1 MTTVLK
7 TLIQNAT
14 LLLVMMIVF
23 DLVTSRK
30 SLRDQWW
37 RQPLAGVILGWLC
50 IGLMLAS
57 FQFETG
63 IIFDTRSVM
72 LSLSG
77 LFLGPIPT
85 ALAMVISAAY
95 RLWLGGTG
103 VWTGIG
109 VIVATGGVGIL
120 WRHYRRG
127 RLADISVKELYGFG
141 VVVHL
146 IMLALMLT
154 MPWEAAR
161 RVLSEIG
168 LPVLLVYPIAT
179 IALGWLLAARLKREN
194 ATNTM
199 AKSEAR
205 YRSLFET
212 VNVGKFVSL
221 PTGEIEVNQAF
232 CDMLGYTPEDLRG
245 KTWQELTPPEEIG
258 PINDRLASLLSG
270 EKSAIRFEKHCIH
283 KNGSHVWSDVSA
295 TMLCDRDGNLQNF
308 IWTMVDITDRKWAY
322 EALRQSE
329 NRFRRALDNIP
340 DVVVIYDKGLKMQY
354 INAATRRVTG
364 RPVSDFIGKR
374 EEEVWPQEVYQIYMP
389 MLQETI
395 KKGEEQTLDTEL
407 AFANNDIRSL
417 RITCIPLFD
426 DKGALIEIMGITN
439 DYTERKQAEE
449 KLDEQLH
456 ELQRWHEVMLGR
468 EDRVIELKRE
478 VNELLTRAGQLP
490 RYPSVTGRD
499 EG

>member
-1 MTTVLK
+1 MTTVLV

-30 SLRDQWW
+30 SLHDQWW
-37 RQPLAGVILGWLC
+37 RQILAGVILGGLC

-57 FQFETG
+57 FQLEIG

-85 ALAMVISAAY
+85 VLAMVISAVY

-109 VIVATGGVGIL
+109 VIVATGSVGIL

-127 RLADISVKELYGFG
+127 RLADISVLELYGFG

-154 MPWEAAR
+154 LPWEAAR
-161 RVLSEIG
+161 RVLSGIG

-179 IALGWLLAARLKREN
+179 IALGWLLTARLKRES
-194 ATNTM
+194 ATDTM
-199 AKSEAR
+199 GKSEAR

-212 VNVGKFVSL
+212 VNVSKFVSL

-245 KTWQELTPPEEIG
+245 RTWQELTPPEEIS
-258 PINDRLASLLSG
+258 PINDRLAPLLRG
-270 EKSAIRFEKHCIH
+270 EESAIRFEKRFIH
-283 KNGSHVWSDVSA
+283 KNGSYVWNDVSA
-295 TMLCDRDGNLQNF
+295 TMLRDRDGNEQNF

-329 NRFRRALDNIP
+329 NRFKRALDNIP
-340 DVVVIYDKGLKMQY
+340 DVVVIYDKDLKIQY
-354 INAATRRVTG
+354 INAATRRATG
-364 RPVSDFIGKR
+364 RSVSDFIGKR
-374 EEEVWPQEVYQIYMP
+374 EEEVWPPEVYQVYMP
-389 MLQETI
+389 MLQKSFNT
-395 KKGEEQTLDTEL
+395 GEVQSLDTEL
-407 AFANNDIRSL
+407 VFPNNDIRSL
-417 RITCIPLFD
+417 RITCVPLFD
-426 DKGALIEIMGITN
+426 DKGALREIMGITN
-439 DYTERKQAEE
+439 DYTKRKQTEE
-449 KLDEQLH
+449 KMAEQLH
-456 ELQRWHEVMLGR
+456 ELQQWHEVMLGR

-478 VNELLTRAGQLP
+478 VNELLARAGQLP
-490 RYPSVTGRD
+490 QYPSVAGGD
-499 EG
+499 V